1 MPHSD
6 ELLSRLVAPPAPAAI
21 VVGASPYTFTAPY
34 NGCVVV
40 SGGTVSLV
48 QLGRAGVFL
57 ATGVTTGVF
66 PVSAGD
72 QIKVT
77 YTVAPTMNFLPTLR

>member
-6 ELLSRLVAPPAPAAI
+6 ELLSRMVAAPIPGAI
-21 VVGASPYTFTAPY
+21 VVGASPYTYTSPQ
-34 NGCVVV
+34 NGVVVV

-48 QLGRAGVFL
+48 QLGRAGTFL
-57 ATGVTTGVF
+57 ATGLLTGVI

-72 QIKVT
+72 QVKIT
-77 YTVAPTMNFLPTLR
+77 YTLAPTVTFLPDLR

>member
-1 MPHSD
+1 MPHLD
-6 ELLSRLVAPPAPAAI
+6 ELLAKLVAPPAPAAI
-21 VVGASPYTFTAPY
+21 VVGASPYTYTAPS

-48 QLGRAGVFL
+48 QLGRAGAFL

-77 YTVAPTMNFLPTLR
+77 YTVAPTMTFLPTLR